1 MAERTPHPANIPGD
15 FYVENGCCTMCEMPF
30 AEAPGLFGRSD
41 EESGFPGGFVPHCYV
56 SRQPQTRIELEQMVS
71 AIRCAELSC
80 IRYRGHDRV
89 ILRWLLEL
97 GETQICDH
105 LPADMQEELGQKE

>member
-1 MAERTPHPANIPGD
+1 
-15 FYVENGCCTMCEMPF
+15 MCEVPF
-30 AEAPGLFGRSD
+30 AEAPSLFGRSED
-41 EESGFPGGFVPHCYV
+41 ECGFPSAYVSHCYV

-71 AIRCAELSC
+71 AIRCAELQC

-97 GETQICDH
+97 EQVEVCDN
-105 LPADMQEELGQKE
+105 LPDDMREELE